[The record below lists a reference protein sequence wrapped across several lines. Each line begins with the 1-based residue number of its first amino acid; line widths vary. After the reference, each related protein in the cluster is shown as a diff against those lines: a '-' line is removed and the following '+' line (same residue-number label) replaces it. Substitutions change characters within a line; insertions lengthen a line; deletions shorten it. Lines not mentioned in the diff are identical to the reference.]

1 MGGSVSLIAEN
12 ASRRRLRGWAALSHA
27 SVFAALW
34 WALTGGAADSWLVG
48 VPSVLA
54 ATVASQL
61 LWRRHTGWWSPLA
74 LLRFVVFFLRESM
87 RGGVD
92 VARRALHPD
101 LPLRPALVR
110 LESRLPP
117 GPPEVFL
124 MNALSLMPGTLGVE
138 LRGTALTLHVLDEQ
152 SPVVEETRR
161 LEALIAAMFRIPL
174 ASAGQDA

>member
-1 MGGSVSLIAEN
+1 MTPIADQT
-12 ASRRRLRGWAALSHA
+12 SRRGLRVWAASSHA
-27 SVFAALW
+27 VVFAALW

-48 VPSVLA
+48 VPSILA
-54 ATVASQL
+54 ATVASQR
-61 LWRRHTGWWSPLA
+61 LWHRRTGWWSPLA
-74 LLRFVVFFLRESM
+74 LLRFAVFFLRESV

-101 LPLRPALVR
+101 LPLHPGLVR

-138 LRGTALTLHVLDEQ
+138 LRGTALTLHVLDEH

-161 LEALIAAMFRIPL
+161 LETLIAAIFRIPL

>member
-92 VARRALHPD
+92 VARRALHLGEDQPD
-101 LPLRPALVR
+101 RVAVVAAAEPQLHLDQLTRAVEGHPGGLLR
-110 LESRLPP
+110 
-117 GPPEVFL
+117 
-124 MNALSLMPGTLGVE
+124 
-138 LRGTALTLHVLDEQ
+138 
-152 SPVVEETRR
+152 
-161 LEALIAAMFRIPL
+161 
-174 ASAGQDA
+174 